1 MSESEDNGSYLKG
14 VLASELNSSIARRAE
29 SSKVIDVSCW
39 RSDILGITSGNIS
52 SCHTVSHILAEQQDN
67 WSTGHKQ
74 SSYPTKRFDAE
85 KDVKFYLYTQSNPTS
100 ATSLSVGD
108 VSTLANFNPD
118 LSTKIIVHG
127 WLAGPK
133 DMDDSREAYL
143 ATGQDLNVVMVDW
156 TAGANNIL
164 YNLAKDDVVSVG
176 ERIAA
181 LLDFLSEQGLDQNKV
196 HITGHSLGAHIAG
209 VAGNRLA
216 AGKVARITGLDPAA
230 PLYGQESL
238 ENRLDPTDASFVE
251 VVHTCAGLLGWADP
265 MGHVDFYPNS
275 GEPVQPGCGTDLA
288 ELGLA
293 ESRPSFLSPPR
304 SVSTILSPPHP
315 VSTILSPPHP
325 VSTILS
331 LPSSFRIDH
340 PFSPH
345 LTQYRPSFLSPP
357 PSVSTILSLPSSLS
371 IDHSFSPLL
380 AQYRPSFL
388 SPPPSVSTILSLPT
402 SLSIDHP
409 FSPLLTQYRPSFLS
423 PPHSVS
429 TILSLPSSRRSCS
442 HIRARAL
449 FAESIT
455 TNVGFVGV
463 LCSDWKTYEN
473 DGCSHN
479 PTALMGDPTN
489 TSAKEGSYYLTTAS
503 SSPFA
508 QG

>member
-1 MSESEDNGSYLKG
+1 MATPSLL
-14 VLASELNSSIARRAE
+14 LAIGLA
-29 SSKVIDVSCW
+29 
-39 RSDILGITSGNIS
+39 LTS
-52 SCHTVSHILAEQQDN
+52 VSHLLAEQQDK
-67 WSTGHKQ
+67 STGHNQ
-74 SSYPTKRFDAE
+74 SYPTKRFDAE

-143 ATGQDLNVVMVDW
+143 ATSQDLNVVMVDW
-156 TAGANNIL
+156 SAGASNIL

-181 LLDFLSEQGLDQNKV
+181 LLDFLSEQGLDQTKV

-216 AGKVARITGLDPAA
+216 AGKVARITAGGLLCLKGLDPAA

-265 MGHVDFYPNS
+265 LGHVDFYPNS

-288 ELGLA
+288 ELGLG
-293 ESRPSFLSPPR
+293 
-304 SVSTILSPPHP
+304 
-315 VSTILSPPHP
+315 
-325 VSTILS
+325 
-331 LPSSFRIDH
+331 
-340 PFSPH
+340 
-345 LTQYRPSFLSPP
+345 
-357 PSVSTILSLPSSLS
+357 
-371 IDHSFSPLL
+371 
-380 AQYRPSFL
+380 
-388 SPPPSVSTILSLPT
+388 
-402 SLSIDHP
+402 
-409 FSPLLTQYRPSFLS
+409 
-423 PPHSVS
+423 
-429 TILSLPSSRRSCS
+429 SCS

-455 TNVGFVGV
+455 TSVGFVGV

-479 PTALMGDPTN
+479 PTALMGDPTD